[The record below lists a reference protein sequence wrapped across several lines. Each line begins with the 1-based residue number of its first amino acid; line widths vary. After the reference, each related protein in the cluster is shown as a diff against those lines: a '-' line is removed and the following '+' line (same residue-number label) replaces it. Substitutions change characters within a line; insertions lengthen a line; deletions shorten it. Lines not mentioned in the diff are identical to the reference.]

1 MQLQGSL
8 AELKL
13 PDIIQL
19 ASMSKETC
27 VIEFK
32 NPEGISGKIVFDHG
46 ELIFAKVMDLTGD
59 EAVYEISI
67 WFDGNFRAVDV
78 DKEYPVNINTN
89 ITGLLMEAARR
100 LDEWRVLSRK
110 IPSMSY
116 FPYIL
121 DENKQIPT
129 LNTAEWDILKYVDG
143 SSNIREIAIL
153 TGKSPFKISKLLYGL
168 LINNL
173 IELSKI
179 PTKEK
184 ASVENTLLKKL
195 DLLKKEALNF
205 TEDEFAI
212 FVNRAVNE
220 SYGQLKRDS
229 KNKSAV
235 INAANKILQE
245 LMIFKGKEDSKELAE
260 RFREILRGKNK

>member
-1 MQLQGSL
+1 MKLQGSL

-27 VIEFK
+27 IIEFL
-32 NPEGISGKIVFDHG
+32 NLEGIKAKIVFDQG
-46 ELIFAKVMDLTGD
+46 ELIYAMVMDLLGD

-67 WFDGNFRAVDV
+67 WFEGNFRAVDV

-110 IPSMSY
+110 IPSMSH
-116 FPYIL
+116 FPYTL
-121 DENKQIPT
+121 DEENKIPT

-143 SSNIREIAIL
+143 SQNIREIAVI
-153 TGKSPFKISKLLYGL
+153 TGQSPFKVSKLLYGL

-173 IELSKI
+173 IGLSKV

-184 ASVENTLLKKL
+184 SIVENTLLKKL
-195 DLLKKEALNF
+195 DLLKKEALAF
-205 TEDEFAI
+205 TDDEFSL
-212 FVNRAVNE
+212 FVTKAVNN
-220 SYGQLKRDS
+220 SYIKLKKDP

-235 INAANKILQE
+235 IEAANKILQE
-245 LMIFKGKEDSKELAE
+245 LMIFQGKDKSKELAT
-260 RFREILRGKNK
+260 RFREILRGKVK

>member
-8 AELKL
+8 SELKL

-19 ASMSKETC
+19 ASISKETC
-27 VIEFK
+27 VIEFL
-32 NPEGISGKIVFDHG
+32 NPEGIKGKIVFDQG
-46 ELIFAKVMDLTGD
+46 ELIFAKVMDLKGD
-59 EAVYEISI
+59 EAVYEIAI
-67 WFDGNFRAVDV
+67 WFEGNFRAVDV
-78 DKEYPVNINTN
+78 DKEYPINIKTN

-116 FPYIL
+116 FPYTL
-121 DENKQIPT
+121 DEDKEIPT

-143 SSNIREIAIL
+143 SQNIREIAVL
-153 TGKSPFKISKLLYGL
+153 TGQSPFRVSKLLYGL

-173 IELSKI
+173 IELSKF

-184 ASVENTLLKKL
+184 SNVENTLLKKL
-195 DLLKKEALNF
+195 DLLKKEAFNS
-205 TEDEFAI
+205 TEDDFAV

-220 SYGQLKRDS
+220 SYLKLKKDP
-229 KNKSAV
+229 NDKSAV
-235 INAANKILQE
+235 ISAANKILQE
-245 LMIFKGKEDSKELAE
+245 LMIFKGKEESKKLAD
-260 RFREILRGKNK
+260 RFREILRGKK